1 MPYCSLMHLYMYP
14 SQGYKQRNA
23 YIAAQGPLRNTV
35 ADFWRMIWEFKS
47 KTVAMVCNSEEEGQE
62 SAAPYW
68 PAREDE
74 PVEYGILVLVF

>member
-1 MPYCSLMHLYMYP
+1 MHP

-35 ADFWRMIWEFKS
+35 ADFWRMICEFKS

-68 PAREDE
+68 PAKEDE
-74 PVEYGILVLVF
+74 PVEYGIHIIVL